1 LTGDSYVGTSNAMVR
16 LNTNGTI
23 EKTNLLLDGAGLNN
37 ISGANTISSTNLAS
51 NNLLNTSQIYSPNF
65 ILGLFLG
72 GTGSAGTMNI
82 NSGNVIN
89 TGDIT
94 PITDNT
100 EDIGTLA
107 LSYKDIHIKGDVYKN
122 GVIYGGGGGGNS
134 ITGITSVDNGNGDI
148 EINFTGTDYKTNGYL
163 TVDTN
168 GRIQV
173 RPTLTL
179 SNAEYD
185 DIIQR
190 WLNEKTD
197 PNRVVQKVYL
207 PNGVPV
213 GGFNH
218 TIHECI
224 LVGIA
229 PTLGTQFYQ
238 QTRFIGYIE
247 NGTPRTSISAVD
259 IPGNTVFNAVEIYNL
274 ASTAHPNNVPNANEK
289 QHIIQHFISDYNIA
303 NYPNFTATSFGR
315 VAVLTGSVGNWSESQ
330 PFWIQYGVNS
340 NPVNSTGYI
349 TTLLGSQNGWT
360 SNPNDVN
367 PPPGYTEIF

>member
-72 GTGSAGTMNI
+72 GSASAGVMNI

-122 GVIYGGGGGGNS
+122 GVIYGGGGGS
-134 ITGITSVDNGNGDI
+134 IAGITSVDNGGGDI
-148 EINFTGTDYKTNGYL
+148 EITFTGTDYKTNGYL

-173 RPTLTL
+173 QPSIVV

-185 DIIQR
+185 NIIQR

-207 PNGVPV
+207 PVGVPV
-213 GGFNH
+213 GGFDY

-224 LVGIA
+224 LAGIA
-229 PTLGTQFYQ
+229 PTLGTRFYQ
-238 QTRFIGYIE
+238 QTRFVGYIE
-247 NGTPRTSISAVD
+247 NGTPRTSISAID
-259 IPGNTVFNAVEIYNL
+259 IPGGNLLNAVEIYNNGSL
-274 ASTAHPNNVPNANEK
+274 AHPNNVADANEK
-289 QHIIQHFISDYNIA
+289 AHIIQHFLSDYNIA
-303 NYPNFTATSFGR
+303 NYPLFTVTSFGR

-330 PFWIQYGVNS
+330 PFWIQYGVNG

-349 TTLLGSQNGWT
+349 TTLLGAQNGFT
-360 SNPNDVN
+360 INPQGTN
-367 PPPGYTEIF
+367 PPSGYSEIF